1 MSGMRVFKAAAIV
14 AACVLFAGV
23 VAIAQMQLPLHPAPP
38 GTVMQKAVAYL
49 AGDAMHSRY
58 QIIVS
63 RTPLGK
69 PVQYQWHL
77 SVYAQNGDQDFRLA
91 YESPS
96 ATDRYALVPKLEPG
110 HGTTMFFPQ
119 ETVSI
124 VGSGQLMGEARD
136 QTLVLVHA
144 AAADCGESTLSV
156 LAASDG
162 VLSVPVQVSNLCG
175 LSASIAHHTI
185 VLRGPYYNRTAPAYK
200 PTKNNA
206 VATLKYVDGAWVERP
221 QYFRLNYPKAPP
233 AAVTPLVSPSPMFTP
248 IFKAILKTP
257 APTGAPATPRAR

>member
-1 MSGMRVFKAAAIV
+1 MSGMRVFNAAASV
-14 AACVLFAGV
+14 VAGV
-23 VAIAQMQLPLHPAPP
+23 LCAGIAASAQMQLPLHPVPP

-58 QIIVS
+58 QIITS
-63 RTPLGK
+63 RTPLGR

-96 ATDRYALVPKLEPG
+96 ATDRYDLVPKLEPG

-119 ETVSI
+119 ENVHI
-124 VGSGQLMGEARD
+124 VGSAQLMGEARD

-156 LAASDG
+156 LSANDG
-162 VLSVPVQVSNLCG
+162 AISVPVQVSNLCG

-185 VLRGPYYNRTAPAYK
+185 VLRGPYYNKTAPAYK

-206 VATLKYVDGAWVERP
+206 VATLKYVDGTWVEHPR
-221 QYFRLNYPKAPP
+221 YFRLNYPKAPA
-233 AAVTPLVSPSPMFTP
+233 AAVTPLVKPSPLFTP
-248 IFKAILKTP
+248 IFKAIISTP
-257 APTGAPATPRAR
+257 APTGALATPRPR